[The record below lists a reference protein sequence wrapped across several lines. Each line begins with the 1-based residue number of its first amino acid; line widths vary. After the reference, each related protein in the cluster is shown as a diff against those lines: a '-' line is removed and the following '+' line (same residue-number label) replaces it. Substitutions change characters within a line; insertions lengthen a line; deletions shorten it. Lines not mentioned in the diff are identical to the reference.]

1 MLRPKTRKKDNF
13 WQKVRRYSDG
23 NVAPKDPKEGQCLA
37 KGPKVQW
44 IQKSISRSEMLRPKT
59 RKKDDFWQKVRRY
72 SDGNVAQPH
81 PKEGHFLAKGPKV
94 QWIKKSATR
103 SRTPKSTILIK
114 KTRQIAKIDEKLETV
129 TEKCPIHGD
138 SYRKIGDS
146 YRKMKKNWR
155 QLQKSYTLRLY
166 LRIICIY
173 NRVRCGTSKSH
184 RSLRL
189 FSR

>member
-23 NVAPKDPKEGQCLA
+23 NAAPIDPKEGQFLA

-114 KTRQIAKIDEKLETV
+114 KDQTNCQNW
-129 TEKCPIHGD
+129 
-138 SYRKIGDS
+138 RKIGDS
-146 YRKMKKNWR
+146 YRKVPNPWR
-155 QLQKSYTLRLY
+155 QLQKNWRRLQKNDEKLATVIEKLYPSSLFEDY
-166 LRIICIY
+166 LHIQQGEMWDVQIPP
-173 NRVRCGTSKSH
+173 
-184 RSLRL
+184 
-189 FSR
+189 

>member
-1 MLRPKTRKKDNF
+1 MLRPKTRKEENF

-23 NVAPKDPKEGQCLA
+23 NVAPPHPKEGHFLA

-72 SDGNVAQPH
+72 SDGNVAPKD
-81 PKEGHFLAKGPKV
+81 PKERQFLAKGPKL
-94 QWIKKSATR
+94 QWIQKSTTR

-129 TEKCPIHGD
+129 SEKSPNPSFLHGFFAPKSPILAPIWGGPARANCR
-138 SYRKIGDS
+138 RK
-146 YRKMKKNWR
+146 K
-155 QLQKSYTLRLY
+155 
-166 LRIICIY
+166 
-173 NRVRCGTSKSH
+173 
-184 RSLRL
+184 
-189 FSR
+189 